1 MIKGYNLIG
10 FNESAEGDKHLKSFS
25 PVQQD
30 NLPENFL
37 IASIEE
43 ANKAVAHA
51 ASAFEKYSTCTAV
64 NKQGDAG
71 NWFAGRKVVG

>member
-51 ASAFEKYSTCTAV
+51 ASAFEKYST
-64 NKQGDAG
+64 
-71 NWFAGRKVVG
+71 